1 MHIILYILYLTYSI
15 ILSGIYLLFFMGES
29 TFSVA
34 VSVLVLNLHHR
45 MEYKPPPDWLRKL
58 VLDWMARVVF
68 VRRIKTSATCPV
80 NENKQC
86 KASTVPTKLDKIENV
101 VSNKN
106 RFDYESETEYPTS
119 ESKSSKQCLGS
130 NRRLPTSPLLPPIG
144 EPDDN
149 ACCAHLEYSGQ
160 SPHRIPEI
168 QIHLSESKS
177 QSVHSVHNE
186 RPNDDIKTQDK
197 HYLKTCDSTRFEP
210 GVGDHLSLRALSPE
224 VARSAVRLIKSIAA
238 MDRIPSGCYRDE
250 LMTIIGDTYKEL
262 RQQRKDDE
270 MDAVFENEWKRISKI
285 VDRFFF
291 MITLIVMISS
301 TIVVFCIMPY
311 SNHD

>member
-1 MHIILYILYLTYSI
+1 
-15 ILSGIYLLFFMGES
+15 MGES

-68 VRRIKTSATCPV
+68 MRRIKTSATCPG
-80 NENKQC
+80 NEFKHSN
-86 KASTVPTKLDKIENV
+86 ASTVPTKRDKKENV

-106 RFDYESETEYPTS
+106 RLDYESETEYQTS
-119 ESKSSKQCLGS
+119 ESKGSKQCLGP
-130 NRRLPTSPLLPPIG
+130 NRRLPSPLLPPIG

-149 ACCAHLEYSGQ
+149 TCCTHLEHSEQ
-160 SPHRIPEI
+160 SPHPIPDI

-177 QSVHSVHNE
+177 QSIHSLHNE
-186 RPNDDIKTQDK
+186 RLNDDIKTQDK
-197 HYLKTCDSTRFEP
+197 HYLKACDSTRFEP
-210 GVGDHLSLRALSPE
+210 GVGDHLSLRGLSPE

-238 MDRIPSGCYRDE
+238 MDRTPSGSCRDE
-250 LMTIIGDTYKEL
+250 LMTIIRDTYKEL

-291 MITLIVMISS
+291 MATLIVMITS
-301 TIVVFCIMPY
+301 TIAVFCIMPY